1 MLKVTEILTQMHEHA
16 AAEPT
21 KLLSSPARS
30 NLCKKLRIL
39 VAIATCFLPS
49 LCARAQAQTYADYP
63 QTRGKVQNFTLAGL
77 PSWMSL
83 DMQIR
88 ERVEQSS
95 SFGYTQGNDRIYD
108 LTREYGGITIRP
120 SSSLTAYMQF
130 MDTHALGLPLHAVAS
145 NMRDT
150 FDLRQGY
157 LEYRRDHSAFIAGR
171 RELKYGNER
180 VIGISDF
187 SNNSRS
193 WDGFYAHLGDRSDT
207 NNVDLFS
214 TSVVL
219 VHPTSHDTHGAGLT
233 FHGVYGTIGSW
244 APKATLQPFVLVRTA
259 PRVKS
264 QRGTFGSELETTFGA
279 EIQGSL
285 PAHFSYDILGDLQ
298 RGSYSN
304 NSIHAGADVIKVTYL
319 FNNLPWKPRLGG
331 EYDYATGNP
340 HRNPDRVSTYD
351 QQYPS
356 NHNAFG
362 LFDLFGFQNIKQQ
375 RINLDLEP
383 NKNLTLL
390 LQGEAL
396 GVASRFDHVYSS
408 AAGITVAAPARGFA
422 TNSIGDA
429 FDLSAKYVLDEYW
442 VWNAGLSHYFPG
454 SLMTANHHGAPLT
467 YAYLS
472 ITYRFK
478 VNPK

>member
-1 MLKVTEILTQMHEHA
+1 MNERA
-16 AAEPT
+16 AAEPV
-21 KLLSSPARS
+21 KLSLSHALCFPARS
-30 NLCKKLRIL
+30 NLCNRLS
-39 VAIATCFLPS
+39 IAAVIAACFLPFP
-49 LCARAQAQTYADYP
+49 CARAQAQTYADYP
-63 QTRGKVQNFTLAGL
+63 QTRGKVKLYTVEDL

-88 ERVEQSS
+88 ERAEQSS

-108 LTREYGGITIRP
+108 LTREYGGLTIRP
-120 SSSLTAYMQF
+120 TSSLTAYLQF

-157 LEYRRDHSAFIAGR
+157 LEYHRDHVAFIAGR
-171 RELKYGNER
+171 RELRYGNER
-180 VIGISDF
+180 VVGISDF
-187 SNNSRS
+187 TNNSRS
-193 WDGFYAHLGDRSDT
+193 WDGFYAHLGDRSGRNT
-207 NNVDLFS
+207 VDLFS

-244 APKATLQPFVLVRTA
+244 VPKTTFQPFVLVRTA

-264 QRGTFGSELETTFGA
+264 QQGTFGSELETTLGA
-279 EIQGSL
+279 EIQGGL

-298 RGSYSN
+298 RGSYSSD
-304 NSIHAGADVIKVTYL
+304 SIHAGADVIKVAYL
-319 FNNLPWKPRLGG
+319 LSYLPWKPRLGG

-340 HRNPDRVSTYD
+340 HRNPNRIGTYD

-375 RINLDLEP
+375 RVNLDLGP
-383 NKNLTLL
+383 TKNLTLL
-390 LQGEAL
+390 LQGEAV
-396 GVASRFDHVYSS
+396 GVASRFDHVYSG
-408 AAGITVAAPARGFA
+408 AAGVTVAAPARGFA

-429 FDLSAKYVLDEYW
+429 FDLSAKYVLHEYW
-442 VWNAGLSHYFPG
+442 VWNVGVSHYFPG
-454 SLMTANHHGAPLT
+454 SLMTANHRGAPLT
-467 YAYLS
+467 YAFLS
-472 ITYRFK
+472 ITYRFN
-478 VNPK
+478 VNRQ